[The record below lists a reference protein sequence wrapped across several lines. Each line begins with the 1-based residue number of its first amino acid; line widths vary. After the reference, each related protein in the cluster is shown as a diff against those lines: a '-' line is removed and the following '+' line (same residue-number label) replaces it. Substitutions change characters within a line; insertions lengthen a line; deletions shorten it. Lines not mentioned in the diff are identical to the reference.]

1 MSRPS
6 ASQDLVSLY
15 SLTPFANQVVRIDP
29 RTGIKN
35 TMRKSYQGHI
45 KDIPGKNII
54 KPDSIIRDI
63 LRVPE
68 GEVDT
73 YVGPKNIRRLERE
86 TLLDGFNIMPGV
98 IPDVCRRF
106 AVTRC

>member
-1 MSRPS
+1 
-6 ASQDLVSLY
+6 
-15 SLTPFANQVVRIDP
+15 
-29 RTGIKN
+29 
-35 TMRKSYQGHI
+35 MRKSYQGHI
-45 KDIPGKNII
+45 KDIPGKNLI

-86 TLLDGFNIMPGV
+86 TLLEGFNIMPGV
-98 IPDVCRRF
+98 IPDVCWGF
-106 AVTRC
+106 ACYMMLTFGCSLIRVCWGWMTI